1 MQQHFGSSTYYV
13 SALEQRSDILDEL
26 VAESMAHIDNTLAI
40 DGISVCS
47 LFQPQQQDAFETTWE
62 ELLK

>member
-1 MQQHFGSSTYYV
+1 MQQIDTAYV
-13 SALEQRSDILDEL
+13 SALEERSDLLDEL
-26 VAESMAHIDNTLAI
+26 VADSMSHIDTTVAV
-40 DGISVCS
+40 DGKPLCS